1 MDSIENSTDKRDLYQ
16 ERLER
21 IKKAVRL
28 EPVDQVPN
36 IFIGVGFAPRYM
48 GMPLSKFCTDE
59 EAAVSVTLDAM
70 DRLGDIDGINGAVVG
85 RIHLGLSTL
94 WLSHVNIPGREL
106 PEDVLWQVEEKE
118 VMTVDDYDFIIENGW
133 DAFFMQYLPKVV
145 DMQEFGQMVAWV
157 EANTPQAYDRFR
169 DRGYA
174 LVSGGIT
181 TIPFE
186 YFCGGRS
193 MTQFFL
199 DLYRIPDKVKAA
211 MDVVLPSAIEQG
223 IGGAKASG
231 ALGVWVGG
239 WRAASALVAPKLWDE
254 FVFPYYL
261 EIANALVENDIVP
274 IFHWDQDWTRDLERL
289 LEMPAKKCI
298 LNPDGMTDI
307 RKAKEILGDH
317 MAIMGDVPAS
327 MFAAGTP
334 EDVYDYVRDLV
345 RDVGPEG
352 LLLCPGCDAPVNT
365 KPENMEAFLAAGR
378 QYGSVH

>member
-1 MDSIENSTDKRDLYQ
+1 
-16 ERLER
+16 
-21 IKKAVRL
+21 
-28 EPVDQVPN
+28 
-36 IFIGVGFAPRYM
+36 M

-70 DRLGDIDGINGAVVG
+70 DKLGDIDGINGAVVG

-118 VMTVDDYDFIIENGW
+118 VMTVDDYDFIAENGW
-133 DAFFMQYLPKVV
+133 DAFFMQYLPKIV

-157 EANTPQAYDRFR
+157 EANTPQVYDRFR
-169 DRGYA
+169 DRGYV

-307 RKAKEILGDH
+307 RQAKEILGDH